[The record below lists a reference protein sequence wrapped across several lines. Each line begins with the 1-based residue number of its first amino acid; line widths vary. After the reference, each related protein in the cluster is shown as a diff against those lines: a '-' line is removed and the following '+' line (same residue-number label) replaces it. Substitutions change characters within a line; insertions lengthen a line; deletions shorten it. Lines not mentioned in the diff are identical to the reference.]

1 MKVLFCALHFG
12 YFRNFESVIAALA
25 ARGHDVH
32 LAADEADAL
41 GGQALVERLKAR
53 FPAGA
58 GGSVTFGY
66 APSLDAEPW
75 FKLAR
80 KLRMGADFVR
90 YHDEPFTAFRKARLN
105 LTNQVPRAVRRMSER
120 GPGASAAGR
129 RVIGRALRAGEA
141 LLPISEASRE
151 FIEAQNPDVVL
162 FASVSVW
169 RAPQF
174 DHLRAARALGRRT
187 GICVFSW
194 DHLSSKAFLRIVP
207 DRLFVWNDTQQRE
220 AVEWHQIPAER
231 VVMTG
236 AQCYDQWFDRRP
248 ARDRDSFCRAVG
260 LSAGQ
265 PFLLYVCSVMTPD
278 PRESQFVQ
286 RWIEA
291 IRGSDDPALRQV
303 GILVR
308 PHPERLAEWKSV
320 DLERFGNVAL
330 HGRNPITPDA
340 QDDYFDSLY
349 HSHAVAGLV
358 TSAFI
363 EAAVVGRPVH
373 TLLLPEFEIYQE
385 GVQHFRYLVEVAGGV
400 LKVTRS
406 FPDHLAQLGA
416 ALALPRQRDAQN
428 ERFVRAFV
436 RPAGLDVPA
445 TPAFVAAVEELAA
458 AAPLPAAVPG
468 TAHRL
473 LQPVV
478 HLLARSADSG
488 WLRRAF
494 RDTLEMTTDAVEEQ
508 KAGAKRA
515 AAVDKAERTAEKQRL
530 LAAHRRRRQQQRW
543 MTAGRNWRK
552 HVARLKGQVK
562 ELIGART

>member
-1 MKVLFCALHFG
+1 VKVLFCALHFG
-12 YFRNFESVIAALA
+12 YFRNFESVIAGLA
-25 ARGHDVH
+25 EQGHDVH

-41 GGQALVERLKAR
+41 GGEALVERLAAHYPHR
-53 FPAGA
+53 
-58 GGSVTFGY
+58 VTFGY
-66 APSLDAEPW
+66 APPLDGEPW
-75 FKLAR
+75 FRLAR

-90 YHDEPFTAFRKARLN
+90 YHDEPFTTFRKARLN
-105 LTNQVPRAVRRMSER
+105 LLNQVPRVVRRLSETA
-120 GPGASAAGR
+120 PGSSAPGR
-129 RVIGRALRAGEA
+129 RLIGSALRAAESVI
-141 LLPISEASRE
+141 PISEPSRA
-151 FIEAQNPDVVL
+151 FIDAHNPDVVL

-207 DRLFVWNDTQQRE
+207 DRLFVWNETQRRE
-220 AVEWHQIPAER
+220 AVEWHQIPADR

-236 AQCYDQWFDRRP
+236 AQCYDQWFGRQP
-248 ARDRDSFCRAVG
+248 ARDRDSFCRALG
-260 LSAGQ
+260 LSPEH

-278 PRESQFVQ
+278 PRESQFVT
-286 RWIEA
+286 RWIDA
-291 IRGSDDPALRQV
+291 IRGSSDPTLRQA

-308 PHPERLAEWKSV
+308 PHPERLAEWR
-320 DLERFGNVAL
+320 DADIERFGNVAL
-330 HGRNPITPDA
+330 YGRNPITPDA
-340 QDDYFDSLY
+340 QEDYFDSLY

-385 GVQHFRYLVEVAGGV
+385 GVQHFRYLVDVAGGV
-400 LKVTRS
+400 LRLSRS
-406 FPDHLAQLGA
+406 FADHLAQLGVSLA
-416 ALALPRQRDAQN
+416 APRRRDEQN
-428 ERFVRAFV
+428 ERFVRTFV

-445 TPAFVAAVEELAA
+445 TPAFVRAVEELAA
-458 AAPLPAAVPG
+458 VPPLPADVPG
-468 TAHRL
+468 MAHRA

-478 HLLARSADSG
+478 RCLARSADAG
-488 WLRRAF
+488 WLRPAF
-494 RDTLEMTTDAVEEQ
+494 RDTLEATSEAIEEQ
-508 KAGAKRA
+508 KAASKRA
-515 AAVDKAERTAEKQRL
+515 AASDKAERTAEKQRL
-530 LAAHRRRRQQQRW
+530 MAAHRRRRRQQRW
-543 MTAGRNWRK
+543 TAAGRNWRK

>member
-1 MKVLFCALHFG
+1 VKVLFCALHFG

-25 ARGHDVH
+25 EQGHDVH
-32 LAADEADAL
+32 LAADEPDAL
-41 GGQALVERLKAR
+41 GGEALVERLAAR
-53 FPAGA
+53 SPQR
-58 GGSVTFGY
+58 VTFGY
-66 APSLDAEPW
+66 APPLDGEPW
-75 FKLAR
+75 FALAR
-80 KLRMGADFVR
+80 KLRMGADFIR
-90 YHDEPFTAFRKARLN
+90 YHDEAFTTFRKARLN
-105 LTNQVPRAVRRMSER
+105 LTNQVPRVVRRLTES
-120 GPGASAAGR
+120 GAGR
-129 RVIGRALRAGEA
+129 SAVARRLIGRALRAA
-141 LLPISEASRE
+141 EASLPLSDASRA
-151 FIEAQNPDVVL
+151 FIEAQDPDIVL

-207 DRLFVWNDTQQRE
+207 DRLFVWNDTQRRE
-220 AVEWHQIPAER
+220 AIEWHRIPAGR

-236 AQCYDQWFDRRP
+236 AQCYDQWFDRQP
-248 ARDRDSFCRAVG
+248 ARARDIFCRAVG
-260 LSAGQ
+260 LSPER

-278 PRESQFVQ
+278 PRESQFVT
-286 RWIEA
+286 RWIAA
-291 IRGSDDPALRQV
+291 IRGSADPVLRQA

-308 PHPERLAEWKSV
+308 PHPERLAEWRGV

-330 HGRNPITPDA
+330 YGRNPITPDA

-400 LKVTRS
+400 LKLSRS
-406 FPDHLAQLGA
+406 FAEHLAQLAA
-416 ALALPRQRDAQN
+416 ALASPRVRDAQN

-436 RPAGLDVPA
+436 RPAGLDAPA
-445 TPAFVAAVEELAA
+445 TPAFVRAVEDLAA
-458 AAPLPAAVPG
+458 TPPLPADVPG
-468 TAHRL
+468 IAHRA

-478 HLLARSADSG
+478 HLLARSADTG
-488 WLRRAF
+488 WLRPAF
-494 RDTLEMTTDAVEEQ
+494 RDTLEKTSEAIEKQ
-508 KAGAKRA
+508 KAASKKA
-515 AAVDKAERTAEKQRL
+515 AAAGKAERTVEKQRL
-530 LAAHRRRRQQQRW
+530 MAAHRRRRRQQRW